1 MVIASFGISIM
12 TRIKTIE
19 RASDWD
25 SIYSRMFQ
33 KRAVD
38 RFNYDVVHGIGAF
51 DRREKEKLE
60 ELHQFFVNIEK
71 ESDDNARRSVIYI

>member
-1 MVIASFGISIM
+1 MLMAN
-12 TRIKTIE
+12 IE
-19 RASDWD
+19 KATDWN
-25 SIYSRMFQ
+25 SIYNQMFQ

-71 ESDDNARRSVIYI
+71 ESDSNEGRTVIYI

>member
-1 MVIASFGISIM
+1 M
-12 TRIKTIE
+12 TKRIEKS
-19 RASDWD
+19 SDWD
-25 SIYSRMFQ
+25 TIYNRMFQ

-38 RFNYDVVHGIGAF
+38 RFNYDVANGIGAF

-71 ESDDNARRSVIYI
+71 ESDNNARCTVIYI